1 MRIQK
6 RFVRAVAISL
16 GVIFLLSIGAAAV
29 EPVPLPDIQLTA
41 ADGST
46 VKSNALPSQGNWLI
60 IYIQPRN
67 QFSDNLLR
75 LLKKD
80 QYPTLA
86 QHAVIIVGGSVD
98 DLKTAQIR
106 FPELSLATWY
116 ADTNKSAFG
125 LMKLT
130 GAPMILGIKQRTI
143 TWTLSGIL
151 SDVNVAKSILNTWVE
166 G

>member
-1 MRIQK
+1 MRIQQK
-6 RFVRAVAISL
+6 FIRSIAVSL
-16 GVIFLLSIGAAAV
+16 GMLFLLSIMAAAV

-75 LLKKD
+75 TLKRD

-86 QHAVIIVGGSVD
+86 QHAVIIVGGGIE
-98 DLKTAQIR
+98 DLKTAQTR
-106 FPELSLATWY
+106 FPELALATWY

-143 TWTLSGIL
+143 TWSLSGML